1 MINYNSRITIWIV
14 DPFTQVKSA
23 EYMAEFNIK
32 LISNWGTF
40 CSFCCT
46 QMSKCTKRLIYRFSQ
61 G

>member
-23 EYMAEFNIK
+23 EYMAELNIK
-32 LISNWGTF
+32 LISNWGTI

-46 QMSKCTKRLIYRFSQ
+46 QMSKCTKRL
-61 G
+61 